1 MLFEYVTWARVE
13 SQMTAA
19 ECEKTKGV
27 ANFRIHVELAINRIK
42 EFKIVRNASPMN
54 ALPLV
59 EGIMKL
65 CTNMQ
70 YSSTIN

>member
-1 MLFEYVTWARVE
+1 MLYEYVTWARVE
-13 SQMTAA
+13 SQMMAA

-42 EFKIVRNASPMN
+42 EFKIVKNALPLD

-65 CTNMQ
+65 CSNMQ

>member
-1 MLFEYVTWARVE
+1 MLYEYVTWARVE

-19 ECEKTKGV
+19 ECEKTEDV
-27 ANFRIHVELAINRIK
+27 ANFRIHDELAINRIK
-42 EFKIVRNASPMN
+42 EFKIVTNTLPIN
-54 ALPLV
+54 ALHLL

-65 CTNMQ
+65 CSNRK

>member
-1 MLFEYVTWARVE
+1 ML
-13 SQMTAA
+13 AA

-42 EFKIVRNASPMN
+42 EFKIVKN

-65 CTNMQ
+65 CSNMQ
-70 YSSTIN
+70 

>member
-19 ECEKTKGV
+19 EYEKTEGV
-27 ANFRIHVELAINRIK
+27 ANFRIHDELAINRIK
-42 EFKIVRNASPMN
+42 EFKIVTKALPIN

-65 CTNMQ
+65 CSNRQ